1 MLKNKV
7 ILKTLIEIHLALDFA
22 VKVFK
27 YFLSGDFY
35 SVNKDKDLLARL
47 IE

>member
-1 MLKNKV
+1 M
-7 ILKTLIEIHLALDFA
+7 LIEIHLALGVD
-22 VKVFK
+22 VEVFK